1 MAYVTNRFQKVN
13 GGRDFCLEIG
23 IHMCIDAICF
33 VISFQALEGTM
44 ARQKQIAVVGAGV
57 SGVVAVKSCVEAG
70 MVPTCYELTADIGG
84 VWNVDDPSGMKRVSA
99 TKTTMFNTSKEMSC
113 FSDFPMPKQ
122 YPNYGNYQTYTQYLK
137 DYIDH
142 FDLKSYFVF
151 RTSVIKV
158 EKHPDF
164 PNSGRWVVH
173 VRNLTS
179 GEEYQKTFD
188 GVILATGAQN
198 SPSYPSFSGVEGF
211 RGEQIHSGCYTDA
224 EAFKGKTVLVVG
236 VGNFGADIAVE
247 ASRLAKQVRLKHA
260 LTNGSTAF
268 IWPETVNQ

>member
-1 MAYVTNRFQKVN
+1 
-13 GGRDFCLEIG
+13 
-23 IHMCIDAICF
+23 
-33 VISFQALEGTM
+33 M

-84 VWNVDDPSGMKRVSA
+84 VWNVDDASGMKRVRV

-113 FSDFPMPKQ
+113 FSDFPMPKL
-122 YPNYGNYQTYTQYLK
+122 YPNYGNYQTYAQYLK

-142 FDLKSYFVF
+142 FALKSYFVL

-158 EKHPDF
+158 EKRPDF

-198 SPSYPSFSGVEGF
+198 SPSYPAFPGLEGF
-211 RGEQIHSGCYTDA
+211 RGDKTHAGYYTDS
-224 EAFKGKTVLVVG
+224 EAFKGKTVVVIG
-236 VGNFGADIAVE
+236 IGNFGGDIAVE
-247 ASRLAKQVRLKHA
+247 TSRVAEQVKIEHA
-260 LTNGSTAF
+260 F
-268 IWPETVNQ
+268 